1 MPTPGQNSAE
11 FILLAAKAVL
21 KSQQEGGAPM
31 TGARS
36 PTQSY
41 ASSSIHSSGSTP
53 PQGLI
58 GVDPSSLL
66 GVGDGV
72 GGSGMGGDYL
82 YEDAEKGMFNEPPG
96 GKPAAYGS
104 KGGYAEEEGAE
115 EGKEEGTTTLELLQ
129 RRPWGIGGWFEESS
143 HAVGFWAQVSAVWGR
158 GWTVQARRK
167 DTLKALLFKNAF
179 IGVLAATVFFQKG
192 AVEKGVCVCDAGDH
206 FGYIVH
212 AICSSCSAR
221 SRMYACV
228 PLRFFLMVMR
238 SCVFGP
244 AVVVVH
250 TAVTARSH
258 GRIRIATFFLHG
270 DGVFWLARAYP
281 VHQPRLPK

>member
-21 KSQQEGGAPM
+21 QSSQQQQEGRASRR
-31 TGARS
+31 GARS
-36 PTQSY
+36 PEPSY
-41 ASSSIHSSGSTP
+41 ASSSIHSSASTS

-66 GVGDGV
+66 GVGDGGGGG
-72 GGSGMGGDYL
+72 GGSTMGGDYL
-82 YEDAEKGMFNEPPG
+82 FEDAEKGLFNEPPG
-96 GKPAAYGS
+96 GKPAAYGG

-192 AVEKGVCVCDAGDH
+192 AVEKGACVCDACVSCMERAVSCASRNVCVMPS
-206 FGYIVH
+206 FMCVLH
-212 AICSSCSAR
+212 AAAVALVSAL
-221 SRMYACV
+221 AVVQQFVLAVIGC
-228 PLRFFLMVMR
+228 FLLF
-238 SCVFGP
+238 SCVFLFL
-244 AVVVVH
+244 
-250 TAVTARSH
+250 
-258 GRIRIATFFLHG
+258 FF
-270 DGVFWLARAYP
+270 
-281 VHQPRLPK
+281 